1 VWPAWLFVLS
11 LAVLSL
17 LFHSLMRMMLSSS
30 VQLSLAVLSSSSYVF
45 PDGRSIMTV
54 CMSAPV
60 DLHLVYSNHFP
71 GQCAKHA
78 YVLDFPHSNAGCS
91 FVVQVN
97 DSGVEPCSCV

>member
-30 VQLSLAVLSSSSYVF
+30 VQLSLAVLSSSYAFSLWTI
-45 PDGRSIMTV
+45 RSVMTV

-78 YVLDFPHSNAGCS
+78 YVLDFPHIQCWLFICCAS
-91 FVVQVN
+91 
-97 DSGVEPCSCV
+97 E